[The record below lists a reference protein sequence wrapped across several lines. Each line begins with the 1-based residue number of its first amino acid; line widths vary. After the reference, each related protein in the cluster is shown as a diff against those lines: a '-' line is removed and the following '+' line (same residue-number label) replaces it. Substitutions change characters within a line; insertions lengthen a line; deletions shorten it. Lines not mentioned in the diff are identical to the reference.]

1 MSNPKITDS
10 LKFPSDL
17 KITQSLFGVG
27 VVALLISGV
36 GYFLQEQQFF
46 FSYLLSFAFFSSIAL
61 GSLFFV
67 ILQHLTRSEWSVVL
81 RRIPET
87 ISSNIWIWGLFI
99 IPILLGVHELFTW
112 TSAEK
117 LAEDPVL
124 QHKSYYLNIPF
135 YVIRQFIY
143 FGIWGF
149 LGYFLYNNSVKM
161 DKTGDYGLKTLIRRT
176 CGPGAFFFAI
186 TIAFAAF
193 DWLMS
198 LDYHWYST
206 IFGVYYFAMSFQG
219 LFAVLILMVMFLWKR
234 GLLKNTIK
242 KAHVF
247 DLGIQ
252 LFGFTIFYAYIA
264 FAQFLLIYYGNL
276 PEETSWFL
284 ERLNGGY
291 QYLAYFFL
299 FGRFVIPFV
308 VLLGKRA
315 KSNYKVVTSIAI
327 LILTSHLVELYWIVM
342 PALNKHGFHFNWM
355 TITSF
360 LGLGGIF
367 FGLFFRRF
375 KTNKMV
381 PINDPLLAE
390 SLNK

>member
-10 LKFPSDL
+10 LTFPSDL
-17 KITQSLFGVG
+17 KVTRSLFGVG
-27 VVALLISGV
+27 IVALLASGV
-36 GYFLQEQQFF
+36 GFFLQQQEFF
-46 FSYLLSFAFFSSIAL
+46 YSYLLSFAFFASIAL

-67 ILQHLTRSEWSVVL
+67 ILQHLTRSEWSVAI
-81 RRIPET
+81 RRIPEA

-99 IPILLGVHELFTW
+99 IPIILGAHSLFSW

-117 LAEDPVL
+117 LASDPVL

-143 FGIWGF
+143 FGFWGG
-149 LGYFLYNNSVKM
+149 LGYFLYRYSVKM
-161 DKTGDYGLKTLIRRT
+161 DETGDYGLKTFMRRT

-206 IFGVYYFAMSFQG
+206 IFGVYFFAMSFQG
-219 LFAVLILMVMFLWKR
+219 LFAVLILIVMFLWKK
-234 GLLKNTIK
+234 GLLTSTIK
-242 KAHVF
+242 KGHVF

-299 FGRFVIPFV
+299 FGRFVIPFF
-308 VLLGKRA
+308 VLMGKKA
-315 KSNYKVVTSIAI
+315 KSNYKVVTGIAI
-327 LILTSHLVELYWIVM
+327 LILASHLVELYWIVM
-342 PALNKHGFHFNWM
+342 PTLNKGFNFDWM
-355 TITSF
+355 TVTSF
-360 LGLGGIF
+360 LGLGSIF

-375 KTNKMV
+375 KMSKMV

-390 SLNK
+390 SLDK